1 MRSANCGLNT
11 PTTPSCESIEDQTLG
26 YFKMFRYLFLNNKIS
41 NFNRNLTDDLVLT
54 TFDSQTTWK
63 MIEVEL
69 GYAYDV
75 YYTKAFLFFTQG
87 RLNSRC
93 KRCNRLRPLN
103 KRRPHL

>member
-1 MRSANCGLNT
+1 MRSTNCGLNT

-63 MIEVEL
+63 VIEVEL
-69 GYAYDV
+69 EYAYI
-75 YYTKAFLFFTQG
+75 
-87 RLNSRC
+87 
-93 KRCNRLRPLN
+93 
-103 KRRPHL
+103 